1 MSLCQVHYQETIYRN
16 LGIYLNALNVTSKT
30 SGPCLPRRLSC
41 CRFVAGGPDEWSRKR
56 LQLWQKGNLFDLE
69 VKCNGMHVM
78 RASKVDL
85 AVYSGYF
92 QTFFDSQFPEAAS
105 QEVNIEGAEAAV
117 LESIIKA
124 LYEKEVLA
132 SISVP

>member
-1 MSLCQVHYQETIYRN
+1 M
-16 LGIYLNALNVTSKT
+16 
-30 SGPCLPRRLSC
+30 
-41 CRFVAGGPDEWSRKR
+41 
-56 LQLWQKGNLFDLE
+56 FDLE
-69 VKCNGMHVM
+69 VKCNGLHVM

-105 QEVNIEGAEAAV
+105 QEVNIEGAEPSV

-124 LYEKEVLA
+124 LYEKEVSSYA
-132 SISVP
+132 SQTSI

>member
-1 MSLCQVHYQETIYRN
+1 M
-16 LGIYLNALNVTSKT
+16 
-30 SGPCLPRRLSC
+30 
-41 CRFVAGGPDEWSRKR
+41 
-56 LQLWQKGNLFDLE
+56 QLWQKGNLFDLE
-69 VKCNGMHVM
+69 VKCNGLHVM

-105 QEVNIEGAEAAV
+105 QEVNIEGAEPAV

-124 LYEKEVLA
+124 LYEKEVHQQSFQSTSLGL
-132 SISVP
+132 SPRTSKQVLLTVHSLVGCTPLLI

>member
-1 MSLCQVHYQETIYRN
+1 M
-16 LGIYLNALNVTSKT
+16 
-30 SGPCLPRRLSC
+30 
-41 CRFVAGGPDEWSRKR
+41 
-56 LQLWQKGNLFDLE
+56 QLWQKGNLFDLE
-69 VKCNGMHVM
+69 VKCNGLHVM

-105 QEVNIEGAEAAV
+105 QEVNIEGAEPSV

-124 LYEKEVLA
+124 LYEKEV
-132 SISVP
+132 

>member
-1 MSLCQVHYQETIYRN
+1 
-16 LGIYLNALNVTSKT
+16 
-30 SGPCLPRRLSC
+30 
-41 CRFVAGGPDEWSRKR
+41 
-56 LQLWQKGNLFDLE
+56 
-69 VKCNGMHVM
+69 M

-132 SISVP
+132 SICVPWSTMNAFAEVHATACLCCCLKIGLFGLEG